1 MRKNSKILAFILVL
15 VQIIGYMLVFVLRG
29 RHMAPCAE
37 SMHLSPSWDFA
48 PTAIWALMVALPAFY
63 AYTHKVR
70 LRWLPI
76 GVAVLPISI
85 ILLLTIAGT
94 CLLAYRSYELKQ
106 ERKQI
111 FDTPQKIEQVAG
123 VRLPE
128 FQVTDYEEHTFPE
141 DMLKRT
147 MCRANGTFEETP
159 SESFYQTLDSLCV
172 TDSMHWRKGGGVYY
186 AYDSIYGRKNLSKL
200 VLSLVMTKGKRDFE
214 IRYDDCAE
222 FKINNKHNKLT
233 KKVKNYG
240 KTKRNDR
247 WRR

>member
-15 VQIIGYMLVFVLRG
+15 VQIIGYMLVFVLRW

-37 SMHLSPSWDFA
+37 SMHLSPWWDFT
-48 PTAIWALMVALPAFY
+48 PTAIWALMVALPALY

-85 ILLLTIAGT
+85 VLLLTIAGT

-106 ERKQI
+106 ERKRI

-128 FQVTDYEEHTFPE
+128 FQVTDYEEHTFPD

-147 MCRANGTFEETP
+147 VCRANGTFAETP

-172 TDSMHWRKGGGVYY
+172 TDSMHWRKGGGAY
-186 AYDSIYGRKNLSKL
+186 AYDSIYGRKNISKL

-214 IRYDDCAE
+214 IRYDDCVK
-222 FKINNKHNKLT
+222 FKINKRHKNIK

>member
-1 MRKNSKILAFILVL
+1 
-15 VQIIGYMLVFVLRG
+15 
-29 RHMAPCAE
+29 
-37 SMHLSPSWDFA
+37 
-48 PTAIWALMVALPAFY
+48 MVALPALY

-85 ILLLTIAGT
+85 VLLLTIAGT

-106 ERKQI
+106 ERKRI

-128 FQVTDYEEHTFPE
+128 FQVTDYEEHTFPD

-147 MCRANGTFEETP
+147 VCRANGTFAETP

-172 TDSMHWRKGGGVYY
+172 TDSMHWRKGGGAY
-186 AYDSIYGRKNLSKL
+186 AYDSIYGRKNISKL

-222 FKINNKHNKLT
+222 FNINKIRT
-233 KKVKNYG
+233 KKRNNYG
-240 KTKRNDR
+240 KTRNDR

>member
-1 MRKNSKILAFILVL
+1 MRKNSKIIAFILVL
-15 VQIIGYMLVFVLRG
+15 VQIIGYMLVFVLRW

-37 SMHLSPSWDFA
+37 SMHLSPWWDFT
-48 PTAIWALMVALPAFY
+48 PTAIWALMVALPALY

-85 ILLLTIAGT
+85 ILLMTIAGT

-106 ERKQI
+106 ERKRI

-128 FQVTDYEEHTFPE
+128 FQVTDYEELTFPD

-147 MCRANGTFEETP
+147 VCRANGTFAETP

-172 TDSMHWRKGGGVYY
+172 TDSMHWRKGAGAY
-186 AYDSIYGRKNLSKL
+186 AYDSIYGRKNISKL

-214 IRYDDCAE
+214 IRYDDCV
-222 FKINNKHNKLT
+222 
-233 KKVKNYG
+233 KK
-240 KTKRNDR
+240 
-247 WRR
+247 

>member
-1 MRKNSKILAFILVL
+1 
-15 VQIIGYMLVFVLRG
+15 MLVFVLRG

-37 SMHLSPSWDFA
+37 SMHLSPWWDFT
-48 PTAIWALMVALPAFY
+48 PTAIWALMVALPALY
-63 AYTHKVR
+63 AYTHKVP

-85 ILLLTIAGT
+85 VLLLTIAGT

-106 ERKQI
+106 ERKRI

-123 VRLPE
+123 VRIPE
-128 FQVTDYEEHTFPE
+128 FQVTDYEEHTFPD

-147 MCRANGTFEETP
+147 VCRANGTFAETP

-172 TDSMHWRKGGGVYY
+172 TDSMHWRKGGGAY
-186 AYDSIYGRKNLSKL
+186 AYDSIYGRKNISKL

-214 IRYDDCAE
+214 IRYDDCAD
-222 FKINNKHNKLT
+222 FKFTNKHKHKLNKLNNNKK
-233 KKVKNYG
+233 
-240 KTKRNDR
+240 
-247 WRR
+247 

>member
-1 MRKNSKILAFILVL
+1 
-15 VQIIGYMLVFVLRG
+15 MLVFVLRG